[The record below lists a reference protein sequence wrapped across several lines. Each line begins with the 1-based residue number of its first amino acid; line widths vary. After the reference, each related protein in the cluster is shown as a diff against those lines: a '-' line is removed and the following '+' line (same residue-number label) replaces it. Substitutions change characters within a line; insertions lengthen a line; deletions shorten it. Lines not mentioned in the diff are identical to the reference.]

1 MENNWTALFPEALC
15 RVLSDFMVESAAG
28 VQAVSGT
35 FAFPADSE
43 VFAGHFPGEPI
54 LPAVVQLT
62 LVRLLAVRALQ
73 RKLVPAGVGRIK
85 FNRIVKPAEPVQVAV
100 KLELQ
105 QTFWTAAFCIKRLAE
120 TVASGTIL
128 FSEA

>member
-1 MENNWTALFPEALC
+1 MESNWTALFPEALC
-15 RVLSDFMVESAAG
+15 RVLSDFLAESDDG
-28 VQAVSGT
+28 VQVVSGT
-35 FAFPADSE
+35 FDFPADSL

-62 LVRLLAVRALQ
+62 LVRLLAVLALQ

-85 FNRIVKPAEPVQVAV
+85 FNRIVRPAEPVQVTV
-100 KLELQ
+100 KLAQQ
-105 QTFWTAAFCIKRLAE
+105 QTIWAAAFNIKRLAE

-128 FSEA
+128 FNEA